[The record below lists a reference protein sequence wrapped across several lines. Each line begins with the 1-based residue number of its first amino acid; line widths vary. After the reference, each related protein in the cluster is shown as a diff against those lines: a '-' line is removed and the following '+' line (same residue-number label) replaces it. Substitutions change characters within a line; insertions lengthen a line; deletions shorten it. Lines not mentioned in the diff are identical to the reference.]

1 MKGIDYKK
9 AREFGTLE
17 LLAKQVVEGFI
28 TGLHKSPFHGFSVEF
43 AEHRL
48 YNKGESTKHID
59 WKLFAR
65 SDKLF
70 VKKYEEETNL
80 RCQIVIDTSSS
91 MYFPSNQSFNKL
103 SFSVDAAAAL
113 IYIMR
118 KQRDAVGLSL
128 FDADFK
134 FHSKAKSSV
143 ANQRFLF
150 AELEKYL
157 FKYDVAQKSST
168 QLIDALHHVA
178 ERAQRR
184 SMIVIFSDLLGF
196 TDKEAL
202 YGALKHLKHNKHEV
216 VIFHVLHN
224 DFENKL
230 SYENR
235 PYTFIDMESGEE
247 VKLNPT
253 QIKEKYNSLVAD
265 NQLELKLKCGQYH
278 IDFVSANIQDGFQ
291 QVLMQYLIKRQ
302 KMI

>member
-1 MKGIDYKK
+1 
-9 AREFGTLE
+9 
-17 LLAKQVVEGFI
+17 
-28 TGLHKSPFHGFSVEF
+28 
-43 AEHRL
+43 
-48 YNKGESTKHID
+48 
-59 WKLFAR
+59 
-65 SDKLF
+65 
-70 VKKYEEETNL
+70 
-80 RCQIVIDTSSS
+80 
-91 MYFPSNQSFNKL
+91 MYFPSNQSLNKL
-103 SFSVDAAAAL
+103 SFSIDAAAAL

>member
-91 MYFPSNQSFNKL
+91 MYFPSNQSLNKL
-103 SFSVDAAAAL
+103 SFSIDAAAAL

-235 PYTFIDMESGEE
+235 PYTFIDMETGEE

>member
-1 MKGIDYKK
+1 
-9 AREFGTLE
+9 
-17 LLAKQVVEGFI
+17 
-28 TGLHKSPFHGFSVEF
+28 
-43 AEHRL
+43 
-48 YNKGESTKHID
+48 
-59 WKLFAR
+59 
-65 SDKLF
+65 
-70 VKKYEEETNL
+70 
-80 RCQIVIDTSSS
+80 
-91 MYFPSNQSFNKL
+91 
-103 SFSVDAAAAL
+103 
-113 IYIMR
+113 MR

-128 FDADFK
+128 FDDDFK

-302 KMI
+302 KMRS

>member
-103 SFSVDAAAAL
+103 SFSIDAAAAL

>member
-1 MKGIDYKK
+1 
-9 AREFGTLE
+9 
-17 LLAKQVVEGFI
+17 
-28 TGLHKSPFHGFSVEF
+28 
-43 AEHRL
+43 
-48 YNKGESTKHID
+48 
-59 WKLFAR
+59 
-65 SDKLF
+65 
-70 VKKYEEETNL
+70 
-80 RCQIVIDTSSS
+80 
-91 MYFPSNQSFNKL
+91 
-103 SFSVDAAAAL
+103 
-113 IYIMR
+113 
-118 KQRDAVGLSL
+118 
-128 FDADFK
+128 
-134 FHSKAKSSV
+134 
-143 ANQRFLF
+143 
-150 AELEKYL
+150 
-157 FKYDVAQKSST
+157 
-168 QLIDALHHVA
+168 
-178 ERAQRR
+178 
-184 SMIVIFSDLLGF
+184 MIVIFSDLLGF